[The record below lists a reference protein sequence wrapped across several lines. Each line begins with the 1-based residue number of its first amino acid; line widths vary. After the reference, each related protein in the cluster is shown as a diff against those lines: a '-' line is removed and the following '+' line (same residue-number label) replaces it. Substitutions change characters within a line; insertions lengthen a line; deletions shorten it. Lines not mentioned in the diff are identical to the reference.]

1 MKAHIHKRNINAEMN
16 EAETKKMEQYKGQR
30 VESLKR

>member
-1 MKAHIHKRNINAEMN
+1 MKAHIHKRNINVEMN
-16 EAETKKMEQYKGQR
+16 EMETKKMEQYQGQR